1 VGVTEGAGPLTSWTR
16 TLNEDDAC
24 VLLDLARP
32 GLALDDWTELGH
44 RLLPQAGLARR
55 REQIRMVRG
64 DLLDHDD
71 DAILDSAFLRLFQDG
86 APHRRRTL
94 LLGRLL
100 RRRPFVEAAL
110 DDLVHPALTEADR
123 PLAPEDADLI
133 PAAAWTSFLHRRLRP
148 GIPDEALRK
157 TRTTLQG
164 ALRDVGVLEITGN
177 TTRTT
182 RVRHGRPDPLGFAW
196 LLAWELVDGALSEVD
211 QSWALNRSFAAR
223 LFAAEASYAAI
234 CIDAGAHE
242 GLLRSGHLM
251 GRPLV
256 HPGSL

>member
-1 VGVTEGAGPLTSWTR
+1 VGVTEGDGPLTSWTR

-32 GLALDDWTELGH
+32 GLTLDDWTEQGH

-55 REQIRMVRG
+55 REQIRIVQR
-64 DLLDHDD
+64 DLLDHDGE
-71 DAILDSAFLRLFQDG
+71 AVIDSAFLRLFQDG
-86 APHRRRTL
+86 AHHRRRTL

-100 RRRPFVEAAL
+100 RQRPFVDVAL
-110 DDLVHPALTEADR
+110 DDLIHPALAEADR
-123 PLAPEDADLI
+123 PLAPEDADLV
-133 PAAAWTSFLHRRLRP
+133 PAAAWTSFLLRHLRP

-157 TRTTLQG
+157 TRTTVQG

-177 TTRTT
+177 TSRTT

-196 LLAWELVDGALSEVD
+196 LLARELVDSALSEVD
-211 QSWALNRSFAAR
+211 QSWALHRSFAAR
-223 LFAAEASYAAI
+223 LFATEAGYAAS
-234 CIDAGAHE
+234 CIDAGMHE

-256 HPGSL
+256 HPGML